1 MCKPRGATCSP
12 LNLGFQLWYE
22 PRSVASSYSGTSR
35 LFPLLTQLLVSWR
48 PLQLCPHLCTLMPS
62 TEGAT
67 WFPVLPTTPF
77 HLDRSRRGI
86 SQDLKIRVPYALASP
101 SLLVTMMSLFCMLNI
116 TETYLSAT
124 RHQKSFSSHCTR
136 QSFKRNLIELK
147 LFVFYESRFIY
158 LGQNR
163 DILVNLKFT
172 ASFIANHPGARAV
185 WLPEL

>member
-1 MCKPRGATCSP
+1 MASCYSDTGRLTPASVPALGVTATPPALS
-12 LNLGFQLWYE
+12 
-22 PRSVASSYSGTSR
+22 
-35 LFPLLTQLLVSWR
+35 
-48 PLQLCPHLCTLMPS
+48 HLCTLMLSLKEPPGS
-62 TEGAT
+62 QCYPPDHFTLTGVEGG
-67 WFPVLPTTPF
+67 V
-77 HLDRSRRGI
+77 
-86 SQDLKIRVPYALASP
+86 SQDLKIRVPYALVSP
-101 SLLVTMMSLFCMLNI
+101 SPSVPLFCMLNI
-116 TETYLSAT
+116 TETYPSAT
-124 RHQKSFSSHCTR
+124 RHQTSFSSHRTR

>member
-1 MCKPRGATCSP
+1 MSP
-12 LNLGFQLWYE
+12 GLWHLVT
-22 PRSVASSYSGTSR
+22 VAPADSH
-35 LFPLLTQLLVSWR
+35 LLLSQLLVSWR
-48 PLQLCPHLCTLMPS
+48 PLQLCSIFVPLCPPLKEPLGSQCYPPHHFTL
-62 TEGAT
+62 TGVEGG
-67 WFPVLPTTPF
+67 V
-77 HLDRSRRGI
+77 
-86 SQDLKIRVPYALASP
+86 SQDLKIRVPYVLASP
-101 SLLVTMMSLFCMLNI
+101 QPSVSLSCMLNI
-116 TETYLSAT
+116 TETYPSAT
-124 RHQKSFSSHCTR
+124 RHQTSFSSHRTR